1 MPPHSPKPTR
11 QRIDQLL
18 VKRGLAVSPEKARAL
33 LMAGQVTAD
42 GHRIDK
48 AGALVDATADV
59 HLAPPPPYVGRGG
72 IKLAHALQEFS
83 LDVTGSVALD
93 VGASTGGFTD
103 CLLQQGA
110 RRVYALDVGY
120 GQLDQRLRDDS
131 RVVVLERVNARNSF
145 QLQETADLATVDV
158 SFISLTR
165 VLPRVM
171 EHIRPGDP
179 IVALVKPQFEAAR
192 SEVGRGGVV
201 RDPEVHAAVLARLI
215 AWVVGHGLRLRG
227 LTPSPL
233 LGDAGNREFFL
244 LLEVAA

>member
-1 MPPHSPKPTR
+1 MPLHSPKPAK
-11 QRIDQLL
+11 QRIDRLL
-18 VKRGLAVSPEKARAL
+18 VERGLAVSHQKARAL

-42 GHRIDK
+42 GRRIDK

-59 HLAPPPPYVGRGG
+59 RIAAAPPYVGRGG
-72 IKLAHALQEFS
+72 VKLAHALQE
-83 LDVTGSVALD
+83 LLPDITGAVALD

-103 CLLQQGA
+103 CLLQHGA

-120 GQLDQRLRDDS
+120 GQLHQRLRDDS
-131 RVVVLERVNARNSF
+131 RVVVLERVNARNPF
-145 QLQETADLATVDV
+145 QLPEPVDMAAVDV
-158 SFISLTR
+158 SFISLTM

-171 EHIRPGDP
+171 EHVRTGGHIL
-179 IVALVKPQFEAAR
+179 ALAKPQFEAAR
-192 SEVGRGGVV
+192 SEVGTGGVV

-215 AWVVGHGLRLRG
+215 AWVVAHGLRLRG

-244 LLEVAA
+244 LLELAG